1 MLKIFF
7 LQKVGNNF
15 LLFFVL
21 QMEGEAK
28 DIMTSSAISGDT
40 TNSSDNESWTI
51 LDEDEV
57 VDSSE
62 ENVLN
67 TRIDVVQNV
76 AEFSK
81 RSIPPPIQ
89 HRDSDSDIE
98 TIDESNK
105 ISAESNLDSLN
116 SDGIPVGEELSES
129 GAQYLWSSE
138 GGDLSNQTGE

>member
-1 MLKIFF
+1 
-7 LQKVGNNF
+7 
-15 LLFFVL
+15 
-21 QMEGEAK
+21 MEGEAK

-62 ENVLN
+62 ENNVLN

-81 RSIPPPIQ
+81 RSINPPPIQ

-138 GGDLSNQTGE
+138 GGDISNQSGE